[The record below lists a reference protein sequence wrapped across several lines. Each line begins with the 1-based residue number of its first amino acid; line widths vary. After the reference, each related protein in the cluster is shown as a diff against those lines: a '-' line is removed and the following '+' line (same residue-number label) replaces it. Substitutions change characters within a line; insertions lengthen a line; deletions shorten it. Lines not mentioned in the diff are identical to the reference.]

1 LAVFLFAACCDGT
14 SSLTDDI
21 VVLRTSSMGLH
32 PSAAAVLEEAQRHA
46 RTRLTGV
53 AVGGVAGLLAGA
65 FPAQSAGGSGGA
77 SAVYAAAGGVG
88 MALGYAYGEY
98 IAARNARANMDQDKL
113 RILIEAAQK
122 DRRTYE
128 GFLDTAGHAV
138 NESERAVTRLREEQI
153 LATGRRAA
161 YQQQA
166 RNLTAIAVS
175 LRLASR
181 ELQDNLAVMQTDIQE
196 ARDVRKMIGDRV
208 EPEGLIREFSAQQD
222 TLVGIVRQYQRI
234 EVLAAEMPPEVRP
247 TITPELQRQ
256 R

>member
-1 LAVFLFAACCDGT
+1 
-14 SSLTDDI
+14 
-21 VVLRTSSMGLH
+21 
-32 PSAAAVLEEAQRHA
+32 
-46 RTRLTGV
+46 
-53 AVGGVAGLLAGA
+53 
-65 FPAQSAGGSGGA
+65 
-77 SAVYAAAGGVG
+77 

-122 DRRTYE
+122 DRQTYE
-128 GFLDTAGHAV
+128 GFLDTAGQAV

-153 LATGRRAA
+153 FATGRRAA

-208 EPEGLIREFSAQQD
+208 EPEGLVREFSAQQD

-234 EVLAAEMPPEVRP
+234 ELLAAEMPPEVRP